1 MLDFGFLELG
11 VGVSDG
17 GGWEVAFAVVAGQE
31 NKLSRH
37 SMGSAP

>member
-17 GGWEVAFAVVAGQE
+17 GGWEVGLAVVAGQE